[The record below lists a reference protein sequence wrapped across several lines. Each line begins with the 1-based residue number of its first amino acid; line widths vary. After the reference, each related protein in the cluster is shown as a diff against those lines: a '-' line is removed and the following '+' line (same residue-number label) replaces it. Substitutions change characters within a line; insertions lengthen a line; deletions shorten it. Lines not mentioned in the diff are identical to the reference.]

1 MRGGSSKGL
10 YFRKEDLPADDAL
23 RDRVLVAAMGTDA
36 RQIDGAGGAHPLTS
50 KVAIVS
56 RSASSDADIDY
67 LFVQVVVGEGRVDT
81 TPNCGNIL
89 AGVAPFA
96 IEHGLVEARDGVTPV
111 RVRMLNSDNLCEL
124 LVETPGKRVNYD
136 GDARIDG
143 VPGTSAPIVC
153 NYLDV
158 AGSATGSLLPTGRVL
173 DVVDGIEVTCIDN
186 GMPVV
191 VLRARDLGVTG
202 YETPKELDA
211 NKTLKAKIE
220 SIRLQVGPRMNLGDV
235 KTKVV
240 PKMSL
245 IAPARAGGHVATR
258 TFIPHDCH
266 AAIGV
271 LGAVSVATAC
281 ILPGSVTQGIATVP
295 DGAVKRMSVEHP
307 TGEFSVTL
315 EVGGTPYQPDASS
328 RPACFAPRGSSCA
341 ARCSCRLPF
350 GTAGASVSTRC
361 RRRCR
366 LRRRRVGFRSA
377 AGLRPNRGH
386 LDRCRAAARRSRAAL
401 LRSTCVA
408 RAARGSR
415 C

>member
-10 YFRKEDLPADDAL
+10 YFRKEDLPSDEAL
-23 RDRVLVAAMGTDA
+23 RDRVLVAAMGTDS

-56 RSASSDADIDY
+56 RSESSDADVDY

-81 TPNCGNIL
+81 TPNCGNML
-89 AGVAPFA
+89 AGVGPFA
-96 IEHGLVEARDGVTPV
+96 IETGLVAARDGVTPV
-111 RVRMLNSDNLCEL
+111 RIRMINSDNLCEL
-124 LVETPGKRVNYD
+124 LIETPGGRVNYD
-136 GDARIDG
+136 GDAHIDG
-143 VPGTSAPIVC
+143 VPGTAAPIVC

-158 AGSATGSLLPTGRVL
+158 AGSATGSLLPTGNAL
-173 DVVDGIEVTCIDN
+173 DIVDGIEVTCIDN

-211 NKTLKAKIE
+211 NKELKAKIE
-220 SIRLQVGPRMNLGDV
+220 SIRLQIGPRMNLGDV
-235 KTKVV
+235 TKKVV

-245 IAPARAGGHVATR
+245 IAPARVGGHVCTR

-281 ILPGSVTQGIATVP
+281 ILPGSVAQGIASVP
-295 DGAVKRMSVEHP
+295 EGAVKRMSVEHP

-315 EVGGTPYQPDASS
+315 DVGGTPEQPIVQKAGLL
-328 RPACFAPRGSSCA
+328 RTARLIMRGEV
-341 ARCSCRLPF
+341 LVP
-350 GTAGASVSTRC
+350 ASVWDGR
-361 RRRCR
+361 
-366 LRRRRVGFRSA
+366 
-377 AGLRPNRGH
+377 
-386 LDRCRAAARRSRAAL
+386 
-401 LRSTCVA
+401 
-408 RAARGSR
+408 
-415 C
+415 

>member
-10 YFRKEDLPADDAL
+10 YFRKEDLPADEAL
-23 RDRVLVAAMGTDA
+23 RDRVIVAAMGSDA

-56 RSASSDADIDY
+56 RSTSADADVDY

-96 IEHGLVEARDGVTPV
+96 IETGIIAARDGITPV

-124 LVETPGKRVNYD
+124 LIETPGKRVNYE
-136 GDARIDG
+136 GTARIDG
-143 VPGTSAPIVC
+143 VPGTAAPIVC

-158 AGSATGSLLPTGRVL
+158 AGSATGSLLPTGKVR
-173 DVVDGIEVTCIDN
+173 DVVDGVEITCIDN

-191 VLRARDLGVTG
+191 VMRARDLGISG
-202 YETPKELDA
+202 YESARELDA
-211 NKTLKAKIE
+211 NKEFKARVE
-220 SIRLQVGPRMNLGDV
+220 SIRIQVGPRMNLGDV

-245 IAPARAGGHVATR
+245 IAPARAGGHVCTR
-258 TFIPHDCH
+258 TLIPHDTH

-281 ILPGSVTQGIATVP
+281 ILPGSVTAGIATVP
-295 DGAVKRMSVEHP
+295 DGPIKQMSVEHP

-315 EVGGTPYQPDASS
+315 EVGGTPEQP
-328 RPACFAPRGSSCA
+328 
-341 ARCSCRLPF
+341 
-350 GTAGASVSTRC
+350 SV
-361 RRRCR
+361 
-366 LRRRRVGFRSA
+366 LK
-377 AGLRPNRGH
+377 AGLLRTARLIMRGEV
-386 LDRCRAAARRSRAAL
+386 LVPAAL
-401 LRSTCVA
+401 WDGR
-408 RAARGSR
+408 
-415 C
+415 

>member
-10 YFRKEDLPADDAL
+10 YFRREDLPADEAL

-50 KVAIVS
+50 KIAVVS
-56 RSASSDADIDY
+56 RSESPDADVDY

-81 TPNCGNIL
+81 TPNCGNML
-89 AGVAPFA
+89 AGVGPFA
-96 IEHGLVEARDGVTPV
+96 IDNGIVPARDGATSV

-124 LVETPGKRVNYD
+124 LVQTPGKRVRYD

-143 VPGTSAPIVC
+143 VPGSAAPIVC

-158 AGSATGSLLPTGRVL
+158 AGSATGSLLPTGRAL
-173 DVVDGIEVTCIDN
+173 DVVGGVEVTCIDN

-191 VLRARDLGVTG
+191 VLRARDLGITG

-211 NKTLKAKIE
+211 NKELKAKLE
-220 SIRLQVGPRMNLGDV
+220 AIRLEIGPKMNLGDV
-235 KTKVV
+235 TKKVV

-245 IAPARAGGHVATR
+245 IAPARAGGNVCTR

-281 ILPGSVTQGIATVP
+281 ILPGSVTSGIATVP
-295 DGAVKRMSVEHP
+295 EGRTKQMSVEHP

-315 EVGGTPYQPDASS
+315 EVGGTAEHP
-328 RPACFAPRGSSCA
+328 
-341 ARCSCRLPF
+341 
-350 GTAGASVSTRC
+350 SV
-361 RRRCR
+361 
-366 LRRRRVGFRSA
+366 LK
-377 AGLRPNRGH
+377 AGLLRTARLIFRGE
-386 LDRCRAAARRSRAAL
+386 L
-401 LRSTCVA
+401 LIPSAVWDGGR
-408 RAARGSR
+408 
-415 C
+415 

>member
-1 MRGGSSKGL
+1 
-10 YFRKEDLPADDAL
+10 
-23 RDRVLVAAMGTDA
+23 
-36 RQIDGAGGAHPLTS
+36 LTS
-50 KVAIVS
+50 KVAVVS
-56 RSASSDADIDY
+56 RSESNDADVDY

-96 IEHGLVEARDGVTPV
+96 IEQGIVPARDGETAV

-124 LVETPGKRVNYD
+124 LVQTPGKRVRYD
-136 GDARIDG
+136 GDAKIDG
-143 VPGTSAPIVC
+143 VPGTAAPIVC

-158 AGSATGSLLPTGRVL
+158 AGSATGALLPTGNVR
-173 DVVDGIEVTCIDN
+173 DIVDGVEITCIDN

-211 NKTLKAKIE
+211 NKTLKAKVE
-220 SIRLQVGPRMNLGDV
+220 SIRLQIGPKMNLGDV
-235 KTKVV
+235 TKKVV

-245 IAPARAGGHVATR
+245 IAPARAGGHVCTR

-281 ILPGSVTQGIATVP
+281 ILPGSVTEGVATVP
-295 DGAVKRMSVEHP
+295 EGGVKQMSVEHP

-315 EVGGTPYQPDASS
+315 EVGGTPEQP
-328 RPACFAPRGSSCA
+328 
-341 ARCSCRLPF
+341 
-350 GTAGASVSTRC
+350 TVQK
-361 RRRCR
+361 
-366 LRRRRVGFRSA
+366 
-377 AGLRPNRGH
+377 AGLLRTARLIMRGEVFVPASIW
-386 LDRCRAAARRSRAAL
+386 D
-401 LRSTCVA
+401 
-408 RAARGSR
+408 GSR
-415 C
+415 

>member
-1 MRGGSSKGL
+1 MQTPIRCFLMRGGSSKGL
-10 YFRKEDLPADDAL
+10 YFRKEDLPADEAV
-23 RDRVLVAAMGTDA
+23 RDRVLVAALGSDA

-56 RSASSDADIDY
+56 RSESQDADIDY

-96 IEHGLVEARDGVTPV
+96 LETGIVAARDGVTPV

-124 LVETPGKRVNYD
+124 LVETPGRRVNYD
-136 GDARIDG
+136 GTAKIDG
-143 VPGTSAPIVC
+143 VPGTAAPIVC

-158 AGSATGSLLPTGRVL
+158 AGSATGSLLPTGRAL
-173 DVVDGIEVTCIDN
+173 DTIEGVEMTCIDN

-202 YETPKELDA
+202 YESPKELDG
-211 NKTLKAKIE
+211 NKELKARIE
-220 SIRLQVGPRMNLGDV
+220 AIRLAIGPRMNLGDV
-235 KTKVV
+235 TKKVV
-240 PKMSL
+240 PKMTL
-245 IAPARAGGHVATR
+245 IAPARAGGHVSTR

-281 ILPGSVTQGIATVP
+281 ILPGSVAQGVASVP
-295 DGAVKRMSVEHP
+295 EGAVKRMSVEHP

-315 EVGGTPYQPDASS
+315 DVA
-328 RPACFAPRGSSCA
+328 
-341 ARCSCRLPF
+341 
-350 GTAGASVSTRC
+350 GTAAAPV
-361 RRRCR
+361 
-366 LRRRRVGFRSA
+366 VQK
-377 AGLRPNRGH
+377 AGLLRTARLIMRGEV
-386 LDRCRAAARRSRAAL
+386 LVPAAVWDGRR
-401 LRSTCVA
+401 
-408 RAARGSR
+408 
-415 C
+415 